1 MVPTHKRP
9 QFPVSE
15 GVATGRPARDGR
27 RGSRAGRSSAALVAM
42 AVLLGPAS
50 AWGYLDMPMVKLTI
64 PRLMLEFKNVAV
76 CKVEFFEAGKGAA
89 RFRVAERLQGQSPD
103 EMRYAMAPYGKLAPQ
118 FASVKAGD
126 AAVVFSDDPYG
137 RAVVFLAGTFFVAN
151 WDKAGGWW
159 RLAGV
164 SGDHYEMRCAFVGSA
179 EELADACSRLLLGQE
194 VVVRCLREPKN
205 PATQWVRYDLR
216 QPHAKM
222 VVESASQATSGA
234 EAATPP
240 ADPVTGIADSQPA
253 VRILAARALGER
265 GAQAVGLL
273 RQVLTGDKDP
283 LVRRACAAALARIGP
298 PAIEAVGDLV
308 ASFRGGG
315 YGETEDMPSAEAAL
329 AVAKIDPAGKAWLPI
344 VEAGLGDKSADRRT
358 KAARIVTLLRE
369 AGRPALSRMIQ
380 AAGDPSPSV
389 RYEAAT
395 AIGLTHTDAAVVV
408 PVLLKA
414 ALKDENNH
422 VRYAS
427 QVALGRVGG
436 PAVAALAQALLTE
449 KDVEVR
455 RRAVDI
461 INWFG
466 QPREAAEALKQVSA
480 DANENEEIR
489 KIAAKALKRIQ
500 RP

>member
-1 MVPTHKRP
+1 MLLV
-9 QFPVSE
+9 
-15 GVATGRPARDGR
+15 GL
-27 RGSRAGRSSAALVAM
+27 AALVAS
-42 AVLLGPAS
+42 AS

-76 CKVEFFEAGKGAA
+76 CKVEFFDAGKGAA
-89 RFRVAERLQGQSPD
+89 RFGLAERLQGQSPG
-103 EMRYAMAPYGKLAPQ
+103 EMRCAMAPYGKLAPQ

-205 PATQWVRYDLR
+205 PATQWVRYNLR
-216 QPHAKM
+216 QPHAKV
-222 VVESASQATSGA
+222 VVESASRATSGA
-234 EAATPP
+234 EAGARPP
-240 ADPVTGIADSQPA
+240 ADPVAGMADPQPA
-253 VRILAARALGER
+253 VRILSARALGER
-265 GAQAVGLL
+265 GAEAVPLL
-273 RQVLTGDKDP
+273 RQALKNDKDP

-358 KAARIVTLLRE
+358 RAVRIVTMLRE
-369 AGRPALSRMIQ
+369 AGRPAMSRMIQ
-380 AAGDPSPSV
+380 AANDPSPSV

-395 AIGLTHTDAAVVV
+395 AIGLAHTDTAVVV

-414 ALKDENNH
+414 ALKDENNN

-436 PAVAALAQALLTE
+436 PAVAALARALLTE

-466 QPREAAEALKQVSA
+466 QPREAAEALKRVSA
-480 DANENEEIR
+480 NANEDAEIR

-500 RP
+500 SR